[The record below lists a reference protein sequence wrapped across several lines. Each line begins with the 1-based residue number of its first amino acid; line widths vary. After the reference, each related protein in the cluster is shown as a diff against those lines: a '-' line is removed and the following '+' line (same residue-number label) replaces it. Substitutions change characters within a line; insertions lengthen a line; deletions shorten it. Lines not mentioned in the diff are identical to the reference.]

1 MKNLQPDTMDRM
13 DASIE
18 NTTSTYNQIQK
29 LERVGF
35 EKSLFQRLFVFE
47 HAMTLVLEV
56 AFQPLMEL
64 EGSNRVDGLKLLSLP
79 SCRHQRPEVL
89 PV

>member
-1 MKNLQPDTMDRM
+1 MKNLQPL
-13 DASIE
+13 E
-18 NTTSTYNQIQK
+18 NLSMHALTEYKIPTYNQIQK
-29 LERVGF
+29 LERVAF